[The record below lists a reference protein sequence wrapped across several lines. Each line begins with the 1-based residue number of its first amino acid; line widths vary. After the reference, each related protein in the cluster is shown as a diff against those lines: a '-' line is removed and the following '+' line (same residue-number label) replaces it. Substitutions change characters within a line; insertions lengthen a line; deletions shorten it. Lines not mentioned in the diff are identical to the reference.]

1 MKRPGPKEL
10 TPKQEKYCQNRA
22 LKSMGKT
29 AAYRAAGY
37 SPNKRNPKIDNVN
50 AVQLEKLDKIKS
62 RIEYLNSL
70 AAAGMILNRDQLA
83 AKLSDMAVDDNKP
96 DGIQLKAADQL
107 ARITGLYNDG
117 NNIAIVNQIN
127 IQDKQ
132 SAILDSLQF
141 D

>member
-1 MKRPGPKEL
+1 MPGEKYL

-22 LKSMGKT
+22 LKGMGKT
-29 AAYRAAGY
+29 AAFRAAGY
-37 SPNKRNPKIDNVN
+37 SVNKKDKQVDAIAAHNIEKKEKIRN
-50 AVQLEKLDKIKS
+50 
-62 RIEYLNSL
+62 RIEELNSL

-117 NNIAIVNQIN
+117 NNMTIVNQVN